1 MLEMMLMGKG
11 KDVITA
17 KQLLV
22 TGLGDFL
29 TKTAVYPVYGKD
41 DQYLY
46 LVNDPTGDVY
56 RAPLADLVNGVLNFT
71 TIVKAGPVVGR
82 LNSIAPYHAASEKLM
97 FIPAE
102 PYNRQLHTL
111 SKSGVVTANA
121 IDMMPGYQYSYGLGQ
136 AIVDDVFYYYGGY
149 TQQTPVPT
157 MAVYRTT
164 GGAGVLDSTGPLPA
178 PRAYGCHTTDG
189 VDIYTVGGLLT
200 PTGSSYPLSDE
211 LWRYS
216 PRTHRWTK
224 LASLPKT
231 LRLSGCCEI
240 IKGKLYVY
248 GGLETSNGT
257 VPSQTL
263 YVYDIA
269 TDKWDALPFPEIGYR
284 YAQMGFQYNDKF
296 YVLGGWSSPALGI
309 TATRAGDLWEINV

>member
-1 MLEMMLMGKG
+1 MLEMMLMRKG

-22 TGLGDFL
+22 TGLDDFL
-29 TKTAVYPVYGKD
+29 TKTATYPVYGKD

-46 LVNDPTGDVY
+46 LVNDSTGDVY
-56 RAPLADLVNGVLNFT
+56 RAPLVDLVNGTLNFT

-82 LNSIAPYHAASEKLM
+82 LNSIAPYHAASKKLM
-97 FIPAE
+97 FIPAA
-102 PYNRQLHTL
+102 PTNRQLHTL
-111 SKSGVVTANA
+111 SKSGVVAANA
-121 IDMMPGYQYSYGLGQ
+121 IDMMPGYQDSYGLGQ

-178 PRAYGCHTTDG
+178 PRAYACHTTDG

-200 PTGSSYPLSDE
+200 PSGGGYPLSNE

-216 PRTHRWTK
+216 PLTHRWTK

-231 LRLSGCCEI
+231 LRLSGACEI
-240 IKGKLYVY
+240 INRKLFIY
-248 GGLETSNGT
+248 GGLETSNGLS
-257 VPSQTL
+257 PSQTL

-269 TDKWDALPFPEIGYR
+269 TDKWEALPLPEVGYR
-284 YAQMGFQYNDKF
+284 YGAMGFQHNEKLYL
-296 YVLGGWSSPALGI
+296 LGGFLSPAPG
-309 TATRAGDLWEINV
+309 TTGVRNGDLWELSV